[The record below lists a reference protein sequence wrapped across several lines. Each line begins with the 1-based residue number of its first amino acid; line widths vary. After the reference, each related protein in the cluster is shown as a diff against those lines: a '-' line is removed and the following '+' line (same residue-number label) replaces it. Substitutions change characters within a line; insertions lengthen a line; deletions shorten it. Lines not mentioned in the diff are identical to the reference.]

1 MVMSNKATMSYLAA
15 YEHANNEM
23 KRFKDKAME
32 GIVGL
37 IKVKGDK
44 PIYIGN
50 MIYYHMMHNGKEVP
64 CYCYRC
70 NYTSPKDFRPIYD
83 EDNTLEFGWHDFEE
97 CCRIF
102 DVIHKELTKK

>member
-1 MVMSNKATMSYLAA
+1 MVMSNKTTMSYLAA

-23 KRFKDKAME
+23 KRFKDKTME

-64 CYCYRC
+64 CYGYRFD
-70 NYTSPKDFRPIYD
+70 TSVVFHPIYD

>member
-1 MVMSNKATMSYLAA
+1 MSNKTTMSYLAA
-15 YEHANNEM
+15 YEHAKNEM

-37 IKVKGDK
+37 FKVKGDK

-64 CYCYRC
+64 CYGYRFD
-70 NYTSPKDFRPIYD
+70 TSVVFHPIYD